1 MSHWIQCYCH
11 LELSLISRRRRVGE
25 QKEPESSILGNS
37 CHQAVRREIC
47 GDLPPALPVP
57 AAYLSSTQL
66 LPATFF
72 TQASKL
78 ATDLQSTFE
87 KFLSEFHL
95 VNIFLLF
102 KGFKP
107 HPAGHLFAQFFL
119 VGGPTCQIL
128 SKILGSSPNSNSKL
142 FLQTIQ
148 PLQGCISC
156 GILVSGI

>member
-1 MSHWIQCYCH
+1 MRSRHWIQCYCH
-11 LELSLISRRRRVGE
+11 LELSLISRGRRVGE

-57 AAYLSSTQL
+57 AAYLSPPSSQ

-107 HPAGHLFAQFFL
+107 HPAQFVLL
-119 VGGPTCQIL
+119 VRPTCQIR
-128 SKILGSSPNSNSKL
+128 SRILGSSPNSNSKL
-142 FLQTIQ
+142 TLHTVQ
-148 PLQGCISC
+148 P
-156 GILVSGI
+156 V